1 MKAVLPA
8 GDYIP
13 APAML
18 AVDRS
23 SNVMKGREGEI
34 LRLTFPIGQGC
45 TLIIGV
51 LALILSG
58 FIN

>member
-13 APAML
+13 APATL
-18 AVDRS
+18 AMGRGT
-23 SNVMKGREGEI
+23 NAMKGREGEI
-34 LRLTFPIGQGC
+34 LRLTLPIGLGC
-45 TLIIGV
+45 TLIIRV
-51 LALILSG
+51 LVVILSG